1 MPPPR
6 RSSKS
11 VWRTASSQESWR
23 AVGLSLAV
31 HLGIALLLFAGL
43 KWQLESPGPLQVELW
58 TEGNTT
64 EVARAPD
71 EPEPQP
77 EPDPQPEPQP
87 APQSE
92 PQPSQQPAPPPEP
105 PPAPPEPDIAAR
117 EAEIAL
123 EQAKERERAEKAR
136 LEAERLAREAAE
148 RKQREEQERI
158 ARLEAERKAKE
169 EAARKAR
176 EEAARQA
183 RLEQERQEREQQAK
197 LEAERQAKELAEQQA
212 RERAEQAAKEEAAK
226 KAQAEQK
233 AKEEAARKAEADR
246 KAKEEAAR
254 KAEAERKAKEEAARK
269 AEAERKAKAEAAAR
283 EKALRDAF
291 RNDIM
296 GATGIAGG
304 TATRNQQGGGAD
316 AGYAGQIRACIQPNV
331 SFPTPVR
338 SGNDNPTAQF
348 RVQLKSD
355 GSVAST
361 SLRRS
366 SGNTAFDRAVD
377 NGIRR
382 CSPFPKPPSGRYPS
396 YIDVN
401 YQMYD

>member
-6 RSSKS
+6 RSKKS
-11 VWRTASSQESWR
+11 IWQAALGQGGWR
-23 AVGLSLAV
+23 AVGSSIAV
-31 HLGIALLLFAGL
+31 HLTIAVLLLAGL

-64 EVARAPD
+64 EVARAP
-71 EPEPQP
+71 EPQPEPQP
-77 EPDPQPEPQP
+77 EPRPEPPPEPQPEPAPEP
-87 APQSE
+87 APTPE
-92 PQPSQQPAPPPEP
+92 QQPEP
-105 PPAPPEPDIAAR
+105 PPPPPEPDIAAR

-123 EQAKERERAEKAR
+123 EQAKERERAEQAR
-136 LEAERLAREAAE
+136 LEAQRLAREETE
-148 RKQREEQERI
+148 RERREEQ
-158 ARLEAERKAKE
+158 ARQAKLAAEQRAKEEAERKAKE
-169 EAARKAR
+169 QAE
-176 EEAARQA
+176 RQA
-183 RLEQERQEREQQAK
+183 KLEQERLEREAAERRAAQEREQQAK
-197 LEAERQAKELAEQQA
+197 LEAERLAKERAERQA
-212 RERAEQAAKEEAAK
+212 REQAEKRAE
-226 KAQAEQK
+226 AE
-233 AKEEAARKAEADR
+233 R

-254 KAEAERKAKEEAARK
+254 KAEAERKAREEAARK

-304 TATRNQQGGGAD
+304 TASRNQQGGGAD

-331 SFPTPVR
+331 SFPTPVQ
-338 SGNDNPTAQF
+338 SGNVNPTAQF

-355 GSVAST
+355 GTVSST

-401 YQMYD
+401 YRMYD

>member
-11 VWRTASSQESWR
+11 VWQVAAFSQTSWR
-23 AVGLSLAV
+23 AVGSSIAV
-31 HLGIALLLFAGL
+31 HLALALLLFAGL

-64 EVARAPD
+64 EIARAP
-71 EPEPQP
+71 EQPQPEPQP
-77 EPDPQPEPQP
+77 EP
-87 APQSE
+87 S
-92 PQPSQQPAPPPEP
+92 PPPP
-105 PPAPPEPDIAAR
+105 QDPDVAAR

-123 EQAKERERAEKAR
+123 EKAKEQERAELAR
-136 LEAERLAREAAE
+136 LEAEKLAREQAE
-148 RKQREEQERI
+148 LER
-158 ARLEAERKAKE
+158 
-169 EAARKAR
+169 
-176 EEAARQA
+176 
-183 RLEQERQEREQQAK
+183 RLEQERQARLA
-197 LEAERQAKELAEQQA
+197 AEQRA
-212 RERAEQAAKEEAAK
+212 REEAAK
-226 KAQAEQK
+226 KAEAERK
-233 AKEEAARKAEADR
+233 AQEEAAKKAEAER
-246 KAKEEAAR
+246 KAQEEAAK
-254 KAEAERKAKEEAARK
+254 KAEAERKAKEEAAKK
-269 AEAERKAKAEAAAR
+269 AEAERKAKEEAAKKVEAERKAKEEAAKKAEAERKAKEEAAKKAEAERKAKEEAAKKAEAERKAKEAAAR

-304 TATRNQQGGGAD
+304 SATRNQQGGGAD

-338 SGNDNPTAQF
+338 SGNANPTAQF

-355 GSVAST
+355 GTVAST

-366 SGNTAFDRAVD
+366 SGNASFDRAVD